1 VSHGCGACQ
10 DVIPALVST
19 GMTKLQT
26 HKSDAFPALADLKGR
41 DADGPD
47 STFFSRRIFAAMGV
61 V

>member
-1 VSHGCGACQ
+1 
-10 DVIPALVST
+10 
-19 GMTKLQT
+19 MTKLQT